1 MIYRIA
7 VVLLVLVF
15 SGCAGKDRIIIDE
28 AQSDMTHY
36 AQDRAECESYA
47 DQVSVAGDAGKGAVA
62 GAVVGGLVGAA
73 VGNSRTAQRGAGAGA
88 VVGGAKG
95 AGKGKREKQQVI
107 KNCLRNRGYKVL
119 N

>member
-7 VVLLVLVF
+7 IVLLVF
-15 SGCAGKDRIIIDE
+15 GFAGCASQDRIIIDE
-28 AQSDMTHY
+28 AQSDMTNY

-73 VGNSRTAQRGAGAGA
+73 VGNSRDVQRGAGAGA
-88 VVGGAKG
+88 AVGGAKG